1 MSVYNDILYPTH
13 VYPETHPDMLARTA
27 VLFGMDPPPVDRCR
41 VLEIACGDGGNI
53 IPMGFELP
61 NSEFVG
67 IDSASIPIQ
76 NAQRVIEQSGARNVT
91 VRALDLMEIAH
102 DFGTFD
108 YIIAHGIYSWV
119 PEKVQE
125 KILAICRD
133 HLSSRGV
140 AFISFNTGPA
150 GRIRQLT
157 RDMMMFHLQ
166 AAGIDADPVREG
178 REFLQTLVDLA
189 DENNVWKAVLEKEAV
204 RLSKRPDSVTFHD
217 ELGAG
222 YSPIYFSDFAAA
234 AGRHGLQ
241 FLSEVNLA
249 DAMEPPK
256 KPEAAEA
263 LDRLAQG
270 DVIKY
275 QQYLD
280 FLVFRGFRRTLLC
293 HREIPLERDRFL
305 ERVQTLLVASPLS
318 KSSVEPDGGVVFTKR
333 RGPASVT
340 TNNPIVSLALER
352 LETDWPRA
360 MHFRKLA
367 QEIVAKVPPRLQEEA
382 PMALAQALLKLAA
395 NKLVDLRTYQAP
407 VAESVGERPM
417 ATSLARLQAGQATP
431 ITTLL
436 HTQVDI
442 SDAQSR
448 RLLQL
453 LDGTRTL
460 PALVS
465 AMISAMTPDLGM
477 SRDAT
482 GKNVLE
488 ALAAFRSMGLL
499 VSEPTA
505 GLTAS
510 R

>member
-1 MSVYNDILYPTH
+1 MSEYNQILYPTH
-13 VYPETHPDMLARTA
+13 VHSETHPDTLARTA
-27 VLFGMDPPPVDRCR
+27 VLFGMDPPPVQQCR

-76 NAQRVIEQSGARNVT
+76 HAQRVIERCGIKNVT
-91 VRALDLMEIAH
+91 VQALDLMEFGR

-119 PEKVQE
+119 PETVQQR
-125 KILAICRD
+125 ILAICRD
-133 HLSSRGV
+133 HLSPSGV

-157 RDMMMFHLQ
+157 RDMMMFHLR
-166 AAGIDADPVREG
+166 AAGIEADPVREG

-189 DENNVWKAVLEKEAV
+189 DETSIWKAVLWEETV
-204 RLSKRPDSVTFHD
+204 RLSKRPDSVTYHD
-217 ELGAG
+217 ELGSG
-222 YSPIYFSDFAAA
+222 YSWAYFSDFAADA
-234 AGRHGLQ
+234 ERSGLQ
-241 FLSEVNLA
+241 FLS
-249 DAMEPPK
+249 DATLSDAIEPPS

-263 LDRLAQG
+263 LERLAQG

-293 HREIPLERDRFL
+293 HSGIRLKRSRFP

-333 RGPASVT
+333 RASASVT
-340 TNNPIVSLALER
+340 TNSPIVSLALER

-360 MHFRKLA
+360 KPFAELAREIAEQVPPEQKEDVPAVLA
-367 QEIVAKVPPRLQEEA
+367 QG
-382 PMALAQALLKLAA
+382 LLKLAA
-395 NKLVDLRTYQAP
+395 NKLVDLRTHQGPLA
-407 VAESVGERPM
+407 ASVEERPM
-417 ATSLARLQAGQATP
+417 ATSLARLQAEATNL
-431 ITTLL
+431 IATLL
-436 HTQVDI
+436 HTQVEI
-442 SDAQSR
+442 SDPQSR

-453 LDGTRTL
+453 IDGTRDL
-460 PALVS
+460 GALVS
-465 AMISAMTPDLGM
+465 AMMPEQGV
-477 SRDAT
+477 SRDDT
-482 GKNVLE
+482 ETNVRAALE
-488 ALAAFRSMGLL
+488 AFRGMGLL
-499 VSEPTA
+499 VST
-505 GLTAS
+505 
-510 R
+510 